1 MKSASE
7 TAVAERIP
15 QSDADSA
22 LAVQFPKRLG
32 GRLPE
37 AMSVM
42 LEIGFFRDFPGNR
55 SLHSSHVRAAQF
67 G

>member
-1 MKSASE
+1 
-7 TAVAERIP
+7 
-15 QSDADSA
+15 
-22 LAVQFPKRLG
+22 
-32 GRLPE
+32 LPE